1 MMRHSNN
8 TFVLS
13 NSVSGSSEPQE
24 ELDIYQNNVESGVED
39 WPNCQPDEVIKIMK
53 TLKDSNLGANK
64 KSFYSSYPSWSSMNT
79 EQRNKTALWFRN
91 LTVPIREAI
100 VKKAQKESLEIN
112 KVKKE
117 RRESVHKDDLCR
129 LLELKNFPFI
139 SHPANTINAK
149 PPLRHLQLL
158 ISLTSVR

>member
-53 TLKDSNLGANK
+53 
-64 KSFYSSYPSWSSMNT
+64 
-79 EQRNKTALWFRN
+79 
-91 LTVPIREAI
+91 I
-100 VKKAQKESLEIN
+100 LERIIHIMVEI
-112 KVKKE
+112 KFLF
-117 RRESVHKDDLCR
+117 S
-129 LLELKNFPFI
+129 
-139 SHPANTINAK
+139 
-149 PPLRHLQLL
+149 
-158 ISLTSVR
+158 